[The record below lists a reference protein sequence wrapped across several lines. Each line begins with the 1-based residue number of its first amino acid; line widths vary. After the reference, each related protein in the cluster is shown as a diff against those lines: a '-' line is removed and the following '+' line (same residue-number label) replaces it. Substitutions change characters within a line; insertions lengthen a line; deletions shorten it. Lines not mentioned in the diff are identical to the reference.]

1 MPDDT
6 RTPDPSGKSSSPI
19 GDPPRR
25 AEPVKTNA
33 DAPMEDPF
41 TEQTTHPAG
50 EGQGANRPQPD
61 PSAPG
66 ENDEEAGPVEEG
78 FSPVP

>member
-6 RTPDPSGKSSSPI
+6 RTPGPAGKSSPPI

-25 AEPVKTNA
+25 VEPVKTNA
-33 DAPMEDPF
+33 DSPMEDPF

-66 ENDEEAGPVEEG
+66 ENHEEAAPVEEG

>member
-6 RTPDPSGKSSSPI
+6 RSKGTAGNPSPPI
-19 GDPPRR
+19 GDPPPRKQPVKA
-25 AEPVKTNA
+25 AEP
-33 DAPMEDPF
+33 MQDPF

-61 PSAPG
+61 DSAPG
-66 ENDEEAGPVEEG
+66 ENQEEAAPVEQG
-78 FSPVP
+78 FSIVP

>member
-6 RTPDPSGKSSSPI
+6 RTPDPAGKSPSPI

-25 AEPVKTNA
+25 DEPVKTDA
-33 DAPMEDPF
+33 DESMEDPF

-50 EGQGANRPQPD
+50 EGQGANRPQPS

-66 ENDEEAGPVEEG
+66 ENDEEAAAVEEG
-78 FSPVP
+78 FSPIP

>member
-1 MPDDT
+1 MTDETRRPQKSTDT
-6 RTPDPSGKSSSPI
+6 GPPI
-19 GDPPRR
+19 GDPPSP
-25 AEPVKTNA
+25 APPMKA
-33 DAPMEDPF
+33 DRPMQDPF

-61 PSAPG
+61 HGSSN
-66 ENDEEAGPVEEG
+66 EDDEETLPVEEG

>member
-1 MPDDT
+1 MKDEPREPEKPADA
-6 RTPDPSGKSSSPI
+6 TPPI
-19 GDPPRR
+19 GDPPSKG
-25 AEPVKTNA
+25 PPMKV
-33 DAPMEDPF
+33 DAPMQDPF

-61 PSAPG
+61 RSIPG
-66 ENDEEAGPVEEG
+66 ENEEEALPLEEG